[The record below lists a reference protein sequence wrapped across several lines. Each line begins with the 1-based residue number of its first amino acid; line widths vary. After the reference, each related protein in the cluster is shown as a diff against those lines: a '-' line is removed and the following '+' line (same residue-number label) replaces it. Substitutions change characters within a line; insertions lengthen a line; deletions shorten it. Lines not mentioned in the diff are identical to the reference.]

1 MKRKLTTY
9 FALLLTA
16 LLLTGCS
23 ADTTPGTE
31 SSTPESSGQGSSES
45 QTQGSETQGAGTQE
59 SQTQASG
66 TQGSESQDAN
76 SQSSGNSGAEGS
88 VTEPVSEE
96 EAKKIALKH
105 AGLTEDKVTFVKSGL
120 DTENGVQCYNV
131 EFYTA
136 DGKEYDYDIEV
147 ETGKIIDYDHDA
159 EYHPQSSDTA
169 TGAKISEKEAK
180 KIALDNVSGATERD
194 IREFHL
200 DYDNGKYLYEGKIF
214 YNQKEYEFEIDGESG
229 KITEWD
235 EEPIQ

>member
-16 LLLTGCS
+16 LLLVGCS

-31 SSTPESSGQGSSES
+31 SSETESSSPETSGQSTGNVGENS
-45 QTQGSETQGAGTQE
+45 QNTGNAGTQGSQSGEQGSTESQGAGTE
-59 SQTQASG
+59 E
-66 TQGSESQDAN
+66 SESEN
-76 SQSSGNSGAEGS
+76 S
-88 VTEPVSEE
+88 VTGPVSEE

-105 AGLTEDKVTFVKSGL
+105 AGLTEDKVTFIKSGL
-120 DTENGVQCYNV
+120 DTENGIKCYNV
-131 EFYTA
+131 EFYTE

-159 EYHPQSSDTA
+159 EYYPKSSDSA

-180 KIALDNVSGATERD
+180 KIALDKVSGATEKD

-200 DYDNGKYLYEGKIF
+200 DYDDGKYLYEGKIF

-229 KITEWD
+229 KIIEWD
-235 EEPIQ
+235 EEDIR